1 MNIWLKY
8 ALSTKYIHNH
18 LIIYATQPPITQY
31 KVPIVT
37 INEPE
42 GEAKRRSSSSL
53 SEVSVAS
60 SYNPSPI
67 TAIREEGGSINE
79 AFIMDSD
86 SNDNEDKDEQ
96 SNEQSDTREML
107 I

>member
-1 MNIWLKY
+1 MLKVQNIL
-8 ALSTKYIHNH
+8 NN
-18 LIIYATQPPITQY
+18 LIIYATQRPITRY
-31 KVPIVT
+31 KVPIFT

-42 GEAKRRSSSSL
+42 SEAKQRSSSSL

-60 SYNPSPI
+60 SFDPSPI

-79 AFIMDSD
+79 AFIMESD
-86 SNDNEDKDEQ
+86 SNEDEDKDEK
-96 SNEQSDTREML
+96 SKEQSDTREML